1 MSADKTQTDLGTL
14 DISKPNA
21 ARIYD
26 YLLGGSHNFEA
37 DRKGAEQINSAAP
50 WIAKGMRLQ
59 RACLQDIAHELT
71 TVRGFDVVID
81 FASGLPTQDHIH
93 AMAKPGTLV
102 LYSDRD
108 PTVVEF
114 AREILK
120 GNPDTYVFSADARY
134 PNELLNNPEVQ
145 ALLKGRRA
153 VAFVL
158 WGVAIFL
165 TDAELKQTMKTL
177 YELAGPGST
186 LAFSASAAD
195 VDSNDPAIIESV
207 RLYER
212 FGTKIYPRSLGQIQ
226 ELIEPWQPDASGFV
240 SLLKWHGLETSVM
253 TPQDLR
259 SMGSAGGGYG
269 AYLIK

>member
-1 MSADKTQTDLGTL
+1 MSLEKSKTDLGTM

-71 TVRGFDVVID
+71 TVRGFDAVID

-93 AMAKPGTLV
+93 AMAKPGTRV

-120 GNPDTYVFSADARY
+120 DSPDTYVFSADARY

-145 ALLKGRRA
+145 ALLKGRR
-153 VAFVL
+153 
-158 WGVAIFL
+158 
-165 TDAELKQTMKTL
+165 
-177 YELAGPGST
+177 
-186 LAFSASAAD
+186 
-195 VDSNDPAIIESV
+195 
-207 RLYER
+207 
-212 FGTKIYPRSLGQIQ
+212 
-226 ELIEPWQPDASGFV
+226 
-240 SLLKWHGLETSVM
+240 
-253 TPQDLR
+253 
-259 SMGSAGGGYG
+259 
-269 AYLIK
+269 